1 MKRVAT
7 ILLALVVA
15 LSLVACG
22 GKAATVEDYLSKP
35 EVKAQMD
42 AMSESLGSSGMQIK
56 ISGEGNKLIYD
67 YTFDA
72 QQDVPDELKTALE
85 DAMTAQASVFSSI
98 ATTLKTEAKVSDPVV
113 VVRYLNADG
122 SLILEKEYTAN

>member
-7 ILLALVVA
+7 VLLALVVA

-22 GKAATVEDYLSKP
+22 GKAGPVEDYLSKP

-42 AMSESLGSSGMQIK
+42 AMSDSLGSSGMQIE
-56 ISGEGNKLIYD
+56 ISGEGNKLIYA
-67 YTFDA
+67 YTFESQLDNL
-72 QQDVPDELKTALE
+72 DEVKTALE
-85 DAMTAQASVFSSI
+85 DAMEAQASVFSSI
-98 ATTLKTEAKVSDPVV
+98 ATTLKTEAKVSEPVV

-122 SLILEKEYTAN
+122 SLILEKEYTPN